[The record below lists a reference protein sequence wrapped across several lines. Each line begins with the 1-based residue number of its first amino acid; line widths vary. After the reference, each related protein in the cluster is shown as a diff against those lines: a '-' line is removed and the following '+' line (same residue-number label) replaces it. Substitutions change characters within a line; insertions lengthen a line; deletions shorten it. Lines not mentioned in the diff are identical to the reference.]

1 MVKNLIQYI
10 VNTLVDKPQLATIEE
25 FEAQGKRILEV
36 RVAPHDLPKL
46 IGKEG
51 RVFRAIRSVN
61 QSVSTSNPVDLV
73 VDILKE

>member
-51 RVFRAIRSVN
+51 RVFRAIRSVT
-61 QSVSTSNPVDLV
+61 QSVSSSNPVDLV